1 MMLQMHTSYWFGYTF
16 VCLVSITL
24 EGFTT
29 MVANKGLEKARAWS
43 PGTGS
48 LTFPLKTTKVILPL
62 NFGVRGDCTLKRTL
76 GL

>member
-16 VCLVSITL
+16 VCLVSITP